1 MMMDSREKDEL
12 IDKAWRG
19 ELEREDA
26 INLYRIYPLKL
37 FELADSMRRETVG
50 EYITYVVNR
59 NINFT
64 DLCIGDCTFC
74 AFRCK
79 ENYILS
85 MEEILEKTRD
95 AVGRGATEVC
105 IQGGLLEGMK
115 LEDYCTITEGIKD
128 EFPKIHIHAFSP
140 MEIYHM
146 AKNSGIDTIYALK
159 ELKKSGLNSM
169 PGTAAEILVNRIRE
183 KICPHKLSSEEW
195 ERIVKEAHGIGIPST
210 ATIMYGHIETL
221 EDRIDHIL
229 MIRRIQEETNGFTE
243 FIPLPFMCENNE
255 LGKIVRRRG
264 GIDDLRMHAIARIL
278 LYGAV
283 DNIQASW
290 VKLGLEMVQLS
301 FLCGVNDLGG
311 TLMEEKISKS
321 SGSKAGEYLSPEE
334 MEAMIIDAGRIPV
347 RRDTLY
353 NIII

>member
-1 MMMDSREKDEL
+1 MMDSREKDEL

-19 ELEREDA
+19 ELERKDA
-26 INLYRIYPLKL
+26 IDLYRIYPLEL

-64 DLCIGDCTFC
+64 DLCVGDCAFC
-74 AFRCK
+74 AFREK
-79 ENYILS
+79 EGYILS
-85 MEEILEKTRD
+85 MEEILEKTRN
-95 AVGRGATEVC
+95 AVDRGATEVC

-115 LEDYCTITEGIKD
+115 LEDYCSMIEGIKD
-128 EFPKIHIHAFSP
+128 EFLKIHIHAFSP

-146 AKNSGIDTIYALK
+146 ARNSKIDTRYALR
-159 ELKKSGLNSM
+159 ELKKSGLNSI
-169 PGTAAEILVNRIRE
+169 PGTAAEILVDRIRE
-183 KICPHKLSSEEW
+183 KICPHKLSSKEW
-195 ERIVKEAHGIGIPST
+195 KRIIKEAHRMGIPST
-210 ATIMYGHIETL
+210 ATIMYGHIENL

-229 MIRRIQEETNGFTE
+229 IIKRIQEETNGFTE

-264 GIDDLRMHAIARIL
+264 GIDDLKMHALARIL
-278 LYGAV
+278 LYGKIN
-283 DNIQASW
+283 NIQASW
-290 VKLGLEMVQLS
+290 VKLGLDMVQLS
-301 FLCGVNDLGG
+301 FLVGVNDLGG

-321 SGSKAGEYLSPEE
+321 SGSRAGEYLSPEE
-334 MEAMIIDAGRIPV
+334 MEAMIINAGRIPK